1 MRLLRIN
8 NKNRNSLE
16 GICKFVNLVTTLL
29 TLCCR
34 SWWPPTRFCEV
45 GLKYWWS
52 CAILN
57 IRTRIQSNGNFSQFK
72 SYSILHKIKI
82 STLRQIHLFPT
93 LPSSSYFT
101 FPSPLPSP
109 FYHHIFSPSSSSFY
123 SILHL
128 TSSPSLFTLF
138 LPSSIPFFQNLW
150 KLPPRFNAIYS
161 LLFPLSIYLPFS
173 HLPSTSH
180 SRIPGIKYF
189 VWWYI
194 LQFLSLN

>member
-16 GICKFVNLVTTLL
+16 GICKFVNLVTTPL

-52 CAILN
+52 CATLN
-57 IRTRIQSNGNFSQFK
+57 ITTRIQSNGNFSQFK
-72 SYSILHKIKI
+72 SIIQFFKNQNL
-82 STLRQIHLFPT
+82 
-93 LPSSSYFT
+93 
-101 FPSPLPSP
+101 PSPLPSP

-128 TSSPSLFTLF
+128 TSSLFTLF

-150 KLPPRFNAIYS
+150 KLPPVSTLSIHYF
-161 LLFPLSIYLPFS
+161 FPFPSIYLPFP

-180 SRIPGIKYF
+180 SRIRERIFTKHMENGQKLCTGPLWEEMSIKD
-189 VWWYI
+189 WLLKI
-194 LQFLSLN
+194 TR